1 MGLRKCPKCEINY
14 IRDDQELC
22 EVCSRKHK
30 LREHDEEESDVVL
43 CAECGER
50 PAMKGKELCKRCYAE
65 RTMGE
70 RPAKKAASDGRDFD
84 NDDADNEESDDDVSF
99 SDDEIDDEID
109 DDIDDD
115 MDDDVDDDEIDP
127 PGMMEEEDAEFVEE
141 KVNYVINDNYTG
153 SIYTDD

>member
-30 LREHDEEESDVVL
+30 LREHDEEENDVVL

-70 RPAKKAASDGRDFD
+70 RAAKKAVSNDKNFD
-84 NDDADNEESDDDVSF
+84 
-99 SDDEIDDEID
+99 DDEINEDDDEAAFIDDETDDEID
-109 DDIDDD
+109 DDL
-115 MDDDVDDDEIDP
+115 DDEIDGP
-127 PGMMEEEDAEFVEE
+127 DMLDDEESEFDEE
-141 KVNYVINDNYTG
+141 KVNYVLSDNYNN
-153 SIYTDD
+153 SIYPDD